1 MVRRSLGHA
10 GSYLREHD
18 RDRYLASLF
27 VASPGREAVQAL
39 YAFNADVATVRDRAH
54 QPAPGEVRLQWW
66 ADALA
71 GEGHGNVRQ
80 NPLAAALLEA
90 IEAYRLPAGPL
101 LRLLEAR
108 RFDLYD
114 DPMPD
119 VASFEGYAGETVS
132 ILYQFAAMVL
142 NGGEE
147 VETGD
152 AAGHLGVAHAL
163 IGHLRAFGH
172 NAAQGRL
179 FLPWSV
185 FAANGVHEAEI
196 FAGTISEG
204 LLAAHAQLTEMAGDH
219 LERAGQAIAALA
231 PSLRPAFAQA
241 AVLRRQLHMVAAQ
254 EETPFTTPPEPADWR
269 KLAAMFLWVSRQR
282 R

>member
-1 MVRRSLGHA
+1 MSRGLGYA
-10 GSYLREHD
+10 GGYLREHD

-27 VASPGREAVQAL
+27 VAPPAREAVQAL
-39 YAFNADVATVRDRAH
+39 YAFSADVATVRDRAH

-80 NPLAAALLEA
+80 NPLAAALLDAMEA
-90 IEAYRLPAGPL
+90 NRLPAGPL
-101 LRLLEAR
+101 LRLIEAR

-119 VASFEGYAGETVS
+119 IPSFEGYAGETVS
-132 ILYQFAAMVL
+132 ILYQFTAMVL
-142 NGGEE
+142 NDGGE

-185 FAANGVHEAEI
+185 FAANGVREGEI

-204 LLAAHAQLTEMAGDH
+204 LLAAHAQLTEMAAAH
-219 LERAGQAIAALA
+219 LEQAGQAIAALS
-231 PSLRPAFAQA
+231 PHLRPAFAQA
-241 AVLRRQLHMVAAQ
+241 AVLRRQLQAVAAQ
-254 EETPFTTPPEPADWR
+254 EETPFTPPPESSDWR
-269 KLAAMFLWVSRQR
+269 KLATMFLWVSRR
-282 R
+282 RR